1 MKKEWRNF
9 DVLNAQILNS
19 YWERFSMR
27 EMQITATF
35 ILVLKLYAAEVFRQ
49 NNFFAVEQHFF
60 AHNELSTNFLSKFL
74 VQLRY

>member
-1 MKKEWRNF
+1 
-9 DVLNAQILNS
+9 
-19 YWERFSMR
+19 MR